1 MKLPVL
7 MFLDSFE
14 NKCILKLSLN
24 HWNIWQTTKLEGGTQ
39 WFDFNSNS
47 NGILLTLKLHQPI

>member
-24 HWNIWQTTKLEGGTQ
+24 HWNIWQTTKLEGALNDSISIQ
-39 WFDFNSNS
+39 
-47 NGILLTLKLHQPI
+47 ILMGFY